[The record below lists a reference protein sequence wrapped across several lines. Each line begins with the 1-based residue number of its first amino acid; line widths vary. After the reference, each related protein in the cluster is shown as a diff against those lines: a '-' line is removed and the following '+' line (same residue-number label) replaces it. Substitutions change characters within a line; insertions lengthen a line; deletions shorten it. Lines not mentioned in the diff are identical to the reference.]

1 MTKGFTLLEVI
12 IVLGLAAIIGWLL
25 SGILRDIFY
34 HNFLISRTLVAESQ
48 AKMAMSRLTSELRRA
63 QVASTGAYPIEE
75 AGTSTLTFYS
85 DLNNSG
91 QRARVRYFLEGQTLK
106 KGILEPQGEP
116 LTYNLS
122 EEKIII
128 MAENFLATSSPLFSY
143 YDSSYDGASSS
154 PSLGYPIEIKD
165 IRLVKI
171 DFWLESGRAGL
182 GQPFYL
188 SSQVM
193 LRNLKDNL

>member
-1 MTKGFTLLEVI
+1 MSRGFTLLE
-12 IVLGLAAIIGWLL
+12 IVVVMGLVVIIGWLL
-25 SGILRDIFY
+25 SGVLKDIFY
-34 HNFLISRTLVAESQ
+34 HNFLISRTLVTESQ

-75 AGTSTLTFYS
+75 ASTSTLTFYS
-85 DLNNSG
+85 DLDNSG
-91 QRARVRYFLEGQTLK
+91 QRIRVRYFLDGQVFK
-106 KGILEPQGEP
+106 KGTLEPTGEP
-116 LTYNLS
+116 LTYNLAD
-122 EEKIII
+122 EKVIVI
-128 MAENFLATSSPLFSY
+128 AENFLATSSSIFTY
-143 YDSSYDGASSS
+143 YDSNYDGASSS

-171 DFWLESGRAGL
+171 DFWLESGRASL